1 MNKRTAP
8 KSFDAGRA
16 QHGRRLFEA
25 LGHDMVQVWSP
36 TVDNY
41 LGRVCK
47 ERFLEAVR
55 EGVQLGKFAFS
66 DAKRHFSTASV
77 RLGKAR
83 AEQNESAL
91 PPSSGHKCRFCR
103 KSASG
108 MADLKAPAFDPQK
121 FAKLWMMLSSG
132 TTLAFQPLASM

>member
-1 MNKRTAP
+1 LAAPDQLRFGHCAALTVDTLQRP

-16 QHGRRLFEA
+16 QHGQRLFEA

-66 DAKRHFSTASV
+66 DAKRLFDSIGQTW
-77 RLGKAR
+77 K
-83 AEQNESAL
+83 
-91 PPSSGHKCRFCR
+91 SSG
-103 KSASG
+103 
-108 MADLKAPAFDPQK
+108 
-121 FAKLWMMLSSG
+121 
-132 TTLAFQPLASM
+132 